1 MEKEI
6 TSIYDKVASNISK
19 IYEQQTHIKWIKEL
33 AENLPK
39 GGRILDLGCGQGND
53 GFLFNKF
60 GFGTIGIDGSAGII
74 KEAKKDFLNQHFWLW
89 IPERLNFQ
97 TSLLTLY
104 GAGRY

>member
-39 GGRILDLGCGQGND
+39 SGRILDLGCGQGND
-53 GFLFNKF
+53 VFLFNKF
-60 GFGTIGIDGSAGII
+60 GFETIGIDGSAGMI
-74 KEAKKDFLNQHFWLW
+74 KEAKK
-89 IPERLNFQ
+89 
-97 TSLLTLY
+97 
-104 GAGRY
+104 RYPNATF